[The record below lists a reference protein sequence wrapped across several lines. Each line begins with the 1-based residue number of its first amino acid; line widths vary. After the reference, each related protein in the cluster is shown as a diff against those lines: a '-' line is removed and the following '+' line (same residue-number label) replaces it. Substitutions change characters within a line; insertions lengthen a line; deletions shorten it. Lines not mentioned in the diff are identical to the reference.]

1 MSYILEALR
10 KSERERRAGEVPALP
25 AVVAEPPPRGQP
37 WLAWLVV
44 GLLLFNGA
52 GLGYL
57 WLHRKEAR
65 PAPPAGSA
73 PVAAAPPAA
82 TAPVPPK
89 TPAATADAAP
99 SAVVTPP
106 VPPPAIRPDI
116 PIPPRPQ
123 PQPVPRAEAKP
134 APVVPPPAA
143 KPRPKP
149 ATRPEAPPGG
159 FAGRPPSP
167 AGTPPALTK
176 EERPAAIRPPVPA
189 KTVPP
194 SPPGP
199 VEGRPDSGE
208 AARRGDL
215 PLLREL
221 PRDFRERVPEFRI
234 NIHAYSEA
242 PAERFAIIDM
252 KKYRAGDALPGGA
265 VLREIRA
272 DGLVLDLDGTKFRV
286 ARP

>member
-10 KSERERRAGEVPALP
+10 KSERERRTGEVPALP
-25 AVVAEPPPRGQP
+25 AVVAEPPPRSQP
-37 WLAWLVV
+37 WLAWLVA
-44 GLLLFNGA
+44 GLLLFNGV

-57 WLHRKEAR
+57 WLHRKEVR
-65 PAPPAGSA
+65 PAPSAGSS
-73 PVAAAPPAA
+73 PVAAIPPVAA
-82 TAPVPPK
+82 VPAPPK
-89 TPAATADAAP
+89 TPAVAADAAP
-99 SAVVTPP
+99 STVLARQAA
-106 VPPPAIRPDI
+106 PPAIRPEV
-116 PIPPRPQ
+116 PAPPR

-134 APVVPPPAA
+134 APVAPPPAA
-143 KPRPKP
+143 RPKP
-149 ATRPEAPPGG
+149 KPAMRPEVPPGG
-159 FAGRPPSP
+159 FAGQPSAP
-167 AGTPPALTK
+167 AGTPPAPAR
-176 EERPAAIRPPVPA
+176 EERLAAIRPPVPA
-189 KTVPP
+189 TAPP
-194 SPPGP
+194 VQPGAA
-199 VEGRPDSGE
+199 EARPDPAE
-208 AARRGDL
+208 TARRSDI